1 MNPVV
6 RSVILLIAAGCIATD
21 CGAAETARKKPH
33 VSSVV
38 SANIDKDY
46 RRSKNADGSYRAEY
60 YALSFGGQAKGTTSH
75 KSIDRVARSEFEALV
90 KEQLAK
96 QNYVMAPDAAS
107 ASLLIHLLWG
117 MTDPDTGETN
127 SGIARNAA
135 SEARA
140 AYGATI
146 ANAEIDPTGG
156 FGVPQLTPEQREAGA
171 HAEGALT
178 YMMLQ
183 ERLREQGLAETAGIL
198 GYIDPVN
205 DLIGSPALQAGLG
218 ASYKDM
224 WDEISERRFYVL
236 IFAYDFKVL
245 QRNGQLKPLWV
256 TRVSIR
262 AKGKHFDENLEA
274 MLVRAGRYLGRP
286 THGLSRTI
294 EGRVEMGETEVIGT
308 VDEEPTES
316 VAPPEDP
323 GKPADPVSS
332 GPATAP

>member
-117 MTDPDTGETN
+117 MTDPDAAETN
-127 SGIARNAA
+127 QGMARNAA
-135 SEARA
+135 GDALA
-140 AYGATI
+140 AYNKSVGQTAGDKGTLGI
-146 ANAEIDPTGG
+146 PN
-156 FGVPQLTPEQREAGA
+156 LTPDQREAESA
-171 HAEGALT
+171 AEGALT
-178 YMMLQ
+178 YMLLQ
-183 ERLREQGLAETAGIL
+183 DRIRERGLAETAGIL

-205 DLIGSPALQAGLG
+205 DLIGSPALHAGLG

-316 VAPPEDP
+316 VTPPEDP
-323 GKPADPVSS
+323 GKPADPASS
-332 GPATAP
+332 KPATTP